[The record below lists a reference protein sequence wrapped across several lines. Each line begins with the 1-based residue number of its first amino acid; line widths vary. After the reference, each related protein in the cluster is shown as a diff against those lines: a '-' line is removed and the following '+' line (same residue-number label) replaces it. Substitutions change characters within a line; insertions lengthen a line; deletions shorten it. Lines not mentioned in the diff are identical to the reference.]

1 MGLLDDALNLAAHG
15 VEVFPVGLDKSPR
28 TPHGF
33 KDATTDP
40 ETIAS
45 WSWDDVLIAASIAPG
60 ELVVDVDPRNG
71 GDATMA
77 ALVNAHGTL
86 PRTSRVKT
94 RSGGDH
100 FYFTIPEGLDLRGT
114 LGPGID
120 VKRPGKGYVVVPP
133 SEGYEWVSA
142 APMAEAPAWL
152 IDELRLDVRRDEASE
167 PKFWGQFEKGTLYGL
182 RALDSAIEN
191 VREGRGSRHETL
203 NREAFGL
210 AQLVAGGEVDETT
223 AITAMFEAAEYRD
236 IDPKRAASV
245 IEGAWAAGL
254 REPRQAPDENGST
267 EGLRSGDSIPTSPA
281 PVDNPEVVAEVAE
294 RNLWVDW
301 NIDEAEPPFIC
312 HPILPYNAYVLVYG
326 PTEAAKSMTWMGLL
340 AEGSLREV
348 RSSVYSLENP
358 PALDRDR
365 LRRWGP
371 DPANFRL
378 TNEPL
383 DLYDSAQVMNLIQ
396 REKEWE
402 TNVIMIDTYSHAFQS
417 RSDDGNAKAIEFARR
432 VRFVMAEVGCSVVV
446 VDHTGFEGDEPRDA
460 SAKRQQVDVAILMR
474 KEGEW
479 AKGAD
484 AKFTMLNRK
493 AARFGNPFRIAGA
506 IHDKRDEARGLELV
520 WNGGEKIDW
529 RLG

>member
-1 MGLLDDALNLAAHG
+1 M
-15 VEVFPVGLDKSPR
+15 
-28 TPHGF
+28 
-33 KDATTDP
+33 
-40 ETIAS
+40 
-45 WSWDDVLIAASIAPG
+45 
-60 ELVVDVDPRNG
+60 
-71 GDATMA
+71 
-77 ALVNAHGTL
+77 
-86 PRTSRVKT
+86 
-94 RSGGDH
+94 
-100 FYFTIPEGLDLRGT
+100 
-114 LGPGID
+114 
-120 VKRPGKGYVVVPP
+120 
-133 SEGYEWVSA
+133 
-142 APMAEAPAWL
+142 
-152 IDELRLDVRRDEASE
+152 
-167 PKFWGQFEKGTLYGL
+167 
-182 RALDSAIEN
+182 
-191 VREGRGSRHETL
+191 
-203 NREAFGL
+203 
-210 AQLVAGGEVDETT
+210 
-223 AITAMFEAAEYRD
+223 
-236 IDPKRAASV
+236 
-245 IEGAWAAGL
+245 
-254 REPRQAPDENGST
+254 
-267 EGLRSGDSIPTSPA
+267 RSGDSIPTSPA

-402 TNVIMIDTYSHAFQS
+402 TDVIMIDTYSHAFQS